1 MRGAALPSNSD
12 LSGENAV
19 RRPRLRVTANGA
31 PLPGAISAEI
41 LSNNHY
47 SSDRFTIRAAV
58 TAPEAALWSD
68 TQDALIDIQIALD
81 GNDWTSLIQG
91 EVDQLLLSP
100 LTGLLVLSGRDL
112 TARLIEARTQETFAN
127 QTSSEIAKTLADRHG
142 LESDIDATTTKAGAY
157 WQLEHDSIT
166 LNSFGRT
173 TTEWDLLVTLAGH
186 EGFDVWVSG
195 TTLHFKAPNISSTA
209 SSSLR
214 SAATVNGPANLL
226 SLQLE
231 RSLTLARDII
241 VVVKSWNSRQAHA
254 FTQTARAT
262 RLAGIANGGP
272 KAPPQRYVFIIPN
285 LSPDAAIKIAQI
297 RLAELSRHE
306 RVVIAEMPGELFLAP
321 RQIISLEATHTGFD
335 QDYVIDEIN
344 RHISV
349 SHGFVQTL
357 RAKNHDVGSTVTTPA
372 EPIGGASWND
382 F

>member
-1 MRGAALPSNSD
+1 M
-12 LSGENAV
+12 
-19 RRPRLRVTANGA
+19 ANGT
-31 PLPGAISAEI
+31 PLPGAVGANI

-47 SSDRFTIRAAV
+47 AADRFTLRATV
-58 TAPEAALWSD
+58 TASEAALWSD
-68 TQDALIDIQIALD
+68 TQDALIDIQVALD

-100 LTGLLVLSGRDL
+100 LTGLLSLSGRDL

-127 QTSSEIAKTLADRHG
+127 QTSSEIAATLANRHA
-142 LESDIDATTTKAGAY
+142 LNADIDATTTKAGAY

-173 TTEWDLLVTLAGH
+173 TTEWDLLITLAGH
-186 EGFDVWVSG
+186 EGFDVWISG
-195 TTLHFKAPNISSTA
+195 TTLHFKAPDASSTA

-214 SAATVNGPANLL
+214 GTATVNGPANLL

-231 RSLTLARDII
+231 RSLTLARDIE

-262 RLAGIANGGP
+262 RIAGIANSGP
-272 KAPPQRYVFIIPN
+272 KSPPQRYVFVIPN

-297 RLAELSRHE
+297 RLSELSRHE
-306 RVVIAEMPGELFLAP
+306 RVVIAEMPGELSLTP
-321 RQIISLEATHTGFD
+321 RQTIRLEATGTGFD
-335 QDYVIDEIN
+335 QDYVIDEID

-349 SHGFVQTL
+349 SHGFTQTI
-357 RAKNHDVGSTVTTPA
+357 RAKNHDVGNTATTPA
-372 EPIGGASWND
+372 EPIGGAPWNGS
-382 F
+382 